1 MSFVGDG
8 GFAQGIA
15 SNRPPLFCDDNFTHW
30 KSLMKMFIMDQD
42 LELWSIIQKGPHTF
56 YTEVGRRKIPKFEVD
71 LSAAELEKHS
81 KNYKAIHL
89 LYCALNAE
97 EFNRISSC
105 KIAKEI
111 WDKLVVTF
119 EGTNQ
124 VKQTKINLLLRQYEL
139 FKMNPEESIKG
150 MFKRFIA

>member
-8 GFAQGIA
+8 GFAQGRA
-15 SNRPPLFCDDNFTHW
+15 SNRPPLFCGDNFTHW

-56 YTEVGRRKIPKFEVD
+56 YTEVGGKKISKSEEE
-71 LSAAELEKHS
+71 LSATELEKHS

-89 LYCALNAE
+89 LYCALSAE

-105 KIAKEI
+105 K
-111 WDKLVVTF
+111 T
-119 EGTNQ
+119 
-124 VKQTKINLLLRQYEL
+124 TKRDL
-139 FKMNPEESIKG
+139 G
-150 MFKRFIA
+150 